1 MTRLADP
8 FAEAEG
14 FAELKA
20 WLIRFTGMAYYA
32 DKDDELRSKLRER
45 LEKLHLSD
53 YQAYL
58 DLLCSPA
65 GAAEADQLIQRL
77 TIGET
82 YFFRYREQLEVLRRQ
97 ILPEL
102 LASRRSSERL
112 SVWSAG
118 CATGE
123 EAYTLAILL
132 HQTYPQLLDWDVE
145 ILATDINPAFLEH
158 ARHARYRERSFRQAD
173 AWYRDLY
180 FQRQGDEW
188 ELRPLLRPWL
198 RFASYNLVSDDAAK
212 SWPAAAFDLIVC
224 RNVLIYFDKPT
235 QREVIQK
242 FYNLLQPQGWL
253 MLGSAELTP
262 IDSRPFP
269 PNPLASMSCF
279 RKSPQGSAGRETEKP
294 GSLWLAGSG
303 SGPRLPEAGPG
314 SLAPPSLAGP
324 PFGPH
329 PLAGL
334 SGPPS
339 PPAVGGD
346 ILASRPSSPVGPV
359 KEQVQRKAGENGPQ
373 VDAAAASKGFSPL
386 RQIQQLANQG
396 KLEAA
401 AEACRQLMAA
411 GEMRATVPYL
421 LGVILS
427 NLGENA
433 QARQALQQ
441 ALYLDHRHCLAHY
454 RLGLL
459 QQQAGQPE
467 AARKSF
473 ANAERLL
480 QRLDEDS
487 ELPDGEGMLASELTA
502 LIQIQRRGLK

>member
-1 MTRLADP
+1 MTRLIDP
-8 FAEAEG
+8 FAETEG

-102 LASRRSSERL
+102 IASRRAIERL

-145 ILATDINPAFLEH
+145 ILATDINPAFLEQ
-158 ARHARYRERSFRQAD
+158 ARRARYRERSFRQSD

-180 FQRQGDEW
+180 FQREGDEW
-188 ELRPLLRPWL
+188 ELRPLLRPWI
-198 RFASYNLVSDDAAK
+198 RFAAYNLVSDDAAQR
-212 SWPAAAFDLIVC
+212 WPAAEFDLIVC

-235 QREVIQK
+235 QREVIHK
-242 FYNLLQPQGWL
+242 FYKVLQPQGWL
-253 MLGSAELTP
+253 VLGSAELTP

-279 RKSPQGSAGRETEKP
+279 RKSPQTNDKENAGV
-294 GSLWLAGSG
+294 GWLGASG
-303 SGPRLPEAGPG
+303 SGPPSGTGIGPL
-314 SLAPPSLAGP
+314 SPP
-324 PFGPH
+324 
-329 PLAGL
+329 L
-334 SGPPS
+334 SQGFTSGTASASAARRSAPS
-339 PPAVGGD
+339 PPAAGSD
-346 ILASRPSSPVGPV
+346 ILASSPAAASGPV
-359 KEQVQRKAGENGPQ
+359 NGKSADRSAENGKQ
-373 VDAAAASKGFSPL
+373 TAAATASKGFSPL

-401 AEACRQLMAA
+401 AEACRELMQA

-459 QQQAGQPE
+459 QQQTGQPE

-480 QRLDEDS
+480 QRLDEDN
-487 ELPDGEGMLASELTA
+487 ELPDGEGMLASELRA